1 MDKSKVQNSPKR
13 LKLDFSNLN
22 GDDVESETKKSVS
35 RQILLRSKIFLQ
47 HRGFTKM
54 SRII

>member
-1 MDKSKVQNSPKR
+1 MDRSKVQNSPKR

-35 RQILLRSKIFLQ
+35 RQILLRSKIILQ

>member
-13 LKLDFSNLN
+13 MKLDFSNLN
-22 GDDVESETKKSVS
+22 GDDAESETKKSVS
-35 RQILLRSKIFLQ
+35 RQILFRSQIILQ
-47 HRGFTKM
+47 HRGFTKI